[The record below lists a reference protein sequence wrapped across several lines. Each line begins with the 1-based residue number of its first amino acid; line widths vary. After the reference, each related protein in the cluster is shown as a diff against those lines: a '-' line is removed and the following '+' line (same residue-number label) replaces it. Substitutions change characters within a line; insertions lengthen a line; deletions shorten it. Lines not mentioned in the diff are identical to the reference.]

1 MSPIFEYRCPY
12 GHKHETLRKYEHR
25 FDADP
30 CPKCGAPTDYVIS
43 APHVEPDGVH
53 SYCPNLGTSDNYER
67 KHELHRRQTE
77 ERAERRECGRKR
89 LQT

>member
-1 MSPIFEYRCPY
+1 MSPIYSYLCPY
-12 GHKHETLRKYEHR
+12 GHRHETLRKYEHR

-53 SYCPNLGTSDNYER
+53 SYCPNLGSADNYER
-67 KHELHRRQTE
+67 KAELHRVQQE
-77 ERAERRECGRKR
+77 ERAERRETKGWRPK
-89 LQT
+89 T